1 MKAKTKVIH
10 ASHMSLLSRP
20 GEVVSVIEEA
30 VAVVTAAANRTESPS
45 A

>member
-30 VAVVTAAANRTESPS
+30 VAAVTAASNRTESSP